1 MSYTRKNLEELNIMD
16 DFLMNAV
23 ASDGENGEEFCRLI
37 LSTLL
42 EREIGSVRVT
52 VQRTI
57 PPLSPSLRGIRM
69 DVEVLEEPVHTE
81 ESPAS
86 VWNIYD
92 LEPHIYCDVHLP
104 RHNRFYQARIDSR
117 YLRSGERDFLKMPN
131 LYMITITPYDPFG
144 YDHMVY
150 RIRNQC
156 EELPDMPY
164 EDGIRHFYFYTK
176 GRKGGT
182 PAIRAMLDY
191 FQDSRAEKADGEV
204 LQKIHQYVSHVKIL
218 PEVKDEFMHL
228 EQYLWERIHVEVDQI
243 RKELEKEMAEQ
254 VTSQVT
260 EQVTAQVTEQV
271 TAQVTEQVTAQVTE
285 QVTAQVTEQVAR
297 ETELRVVRECQ
308 INHILELL
316 EDSGEPPASLKQR
329 LLDETDPAVLKKW
342 LKLAAKSKSFE
353 EFEAGM
359 QLHKS

>member
-1 MSYTRKNLEELNIMD
+1 
-16 DFLMNAV
+16 
-23 ASDGENGEEFCRLI
+23 
-37 LSTLL
+37 
-42 EREIGSVRVT
+42 
-52 VQRTI
+52 
-57 PPLSPSLRGIRM
+57 
-69 DVEVLEEPVHTE
+69 
-81 ESPAS
+81 
-86 VWNIYD
+86 
-92 LEPHIYCDVHLP
+92 
-104 RHNRFYQARIDSR
+104 
-117 YLRSGERDFLKMPN
+117 
-131 LYMITITPYDPFG
+131 MITITPYDPFG

-164 EDGIRHFYFYTK
+164 KDGIRHFYFYTK

-271 TAQVTEQVTAQVTE
+271 
-285 QVTAQVTEQVAR
+285 AR